1 MHSLLVNG
9 SHLAG
14 AIIGILLIY
23 RLSGSA
29 QLSRFTWPFTL
40 VWGAVMAAIIF
51 WNTQPLLEHIFWD
64 FRYCY
69 WLAGHL
75 VWEGPQA
82 LMGAYNED
90 KLVFVNLPIVAYLFA
105 PFGLLPPLVASIV
118 FSLIGLGVVVLVW
131 RMLVKMYGLDNREAA
146 LLAFAFCV
154 FGPLIYTFKV
164 GNTSQYILAL
174 LLGGLMMARAGK
186 DLPAGALFGIAAVIK
201 PALLLIG
208 VLYFLRGR
216 WNVVA
221 GGAAVV
227 VGSVVLSLLIF
238 GWDMHVFWYETTIEP
253 FSSNP
258 VLASANQT
266 LKGMVAR
273 FEAGGAN
280 WQDYDLY
287 ILAPVGQFIA
297 QALTISLAA
306 GIAYAVWRS
315 GRLFRT
321 TNQDVEVEV
330 LIIVALGMSV
340 SALSW
345 AHYHVWLLPA
355 IALLWARSR
364 QGEPLAR
371 LRWPLIATY
380 ALLAGTVFVSHSM
393 TLGRFGIAANF
404 IASHWLWGALATLVL
419 LAILRAQKTPPAI

>member
-1 MHSLLVNG
+1 MHSLMVNG
-9 SHLAG
+9 VHWAG
-14 AIIGILLIY
+14 AIIGFVLIW
-23 RLSGSA
+23 RLHGSA
-29 QLSRFTWPFTL
+29 RFSRLTWPFTL
-40 VWGAVMAAIIF
+40 VWGAVMAGVIF

-69 WLAGHL
+69 WLAGEL
-75 VWEGPQA
+75 VWHGPQA
-82 LMGAYNED
+82 LMGAYSDE

-105 PFGLLPPLVASIV
+105 PFGLMPPLTSSIV
-118 FSLIGLGVVVLVW
+118 FSLIGLGVVALIW
-131 RMLVKMYGLDNREAA
+131 RMLVKMYELTDREAA
-146 LLAFAFCV
+146 LLAFALCI
-154 FGPLIYTFKV
+154 FGPLVYTFKV
-164 GNTSQYILAL
+164 GNTSQYVLAL
-174 LLGGLMMARAGK
+174 LLGGLMMARSGK
-186 DLPAGALFGIAAVIK
+186 DLAAGALFGVAAVIK

-216 WNVVA
+216 WRVVA

-227 VGSVVLSLLIF
+227 TGSVALSLLIF

-287 ILAPVGQFIA
+287 VLAPVSHLIA
-297 QALTISLAA
+297 QALTLALVA

-315 GRLFRT
+315 GRALRPANLDIET
-321 TNQDVEVEV
+321 EV

-355 IALLWARSR
+355 ITLLWARSR
-364 QGEPLAR
+364 RSEPLAH
-371 LRWPLIATY
+371 LRWPLVATF

-393 TLGRFGIAANF
+393 TLGRFGFASNF
-404 IASHWLWGALATLVL
+404 IVSHWLWGALATLVL
-419 LAILRAQKTPPAI
+419 LSVLRAQRVTPTS

>member
-1 MHSLLVNG
+1 MHSLTVNG
-9 SHLAG
+9 LHLVG
-14 AIIGILLIY
+14 AIIGFLLIY
-23 RLSGSA
+23 RLAGSA
-29 QLSRFTWPFTL
+29 RLSRFTWPFTL
-40 VWGAVMAAIIF
+40 GWGAVMAGVIF
-51 WNTQPLLEHIFWD
+51 WNTQPLLEQIFWD

-69 WLAGHL
+69 WLAGEL
-75 VWEGPQA
+75 VWQGPQA
-82 LMGAYNED
+82 LMGAYTND
-90 KLVFVNLPIVAYLFA
+90 KLLFVNLPIVAYLFA
-105 PFGLLPPLVASIV
+105 PFGLLPPLTASIV
-118 FSLIGLGVVVLVW
+118 FSLIGLGLVVLIW
-131 RMLVKMYGLDNREAA
+131 RMLVKMYGLDHREAA

-186 DLPAGALFGIAAVIK
+186 DLSAGMLFGIAALIK

-221 GGAAVV
+221 GGAVV
-227 VGSVVLSLLIF
+227 LVGSVTLSILIF
-238 GWDMHVFWYETTIEP
+238 GWDMHVFWYETTIKP

-273 FEAGGAN
+273 FEAGGAY

-287 ILAPVGQFIA
+287 ILAPVSQLIA
-297 QALTISLAA
+297 QALTLSLLA
-306 GIAYAVWRS
+306 GMAYAVWRS
-315 GRLFRT
+315 GRVFRIP
-321 TNQDVEVEV
+321 NQDVEIEV
-330 LIIVALGMSV
+330 LMIIALGMSV

-355 IALLWARSR
+355 IALLWVRSR

-380 ALLAGTVFVSHSM
+380 GLLAGTVFVSHSM
-393 TLGRFGIAANF
+393 TLGRFGFAANF
-404 IASHWLWGALATLVL
+404 IASHWLWGALAALAL
-419 LAILRAQKTPPAI
+419 LAIVRAQRTAPAS

>member
-1 MHSLLVNG
+1 MHSLIVNG
-9 SHLAG
+9 LHLTG
-14 AIIGILLIY
+14 AIIGFFLIY
-23 RLSGSA
+23 RLSGSP

-40 VWGAVMAAIIF
+40 VWGAVMAGVMF

-69 WLAGHL
+69 WLAGEL
-75 VWEGPQA
+75 VWHGPQA

-105 PFGLLPPLVASIV
+105 PFGLMSPLTASIV
-118 FSLIGLGVVVLVW
+118 FSLIGFGVMGLIW
-131 RMLVKMYGLDNREAA
+131 RMLVKMYGLDSREAA
-146 LLAFAFCV
+146 LLAFALCV
-154 FGPLIYTFKV
+154 FGPLVYTFKV

-174 LLGGLMMARAGK
+174 LLGGLVMARAGK
-186 DLPAGALFGIAAVIK
+186 DLSAGALFGIAAVIK

-216 WNVVA
+216 WSVVA

-227 VGSVVLSLLIF
+227 AGSVVLSLLIF

-273 FEAGGAN
+273 FEAGDAR

-287 ILAPVGQFIA
+287 VLAPASQLIA
-297 QALTISLAA
+297 QALTLSLVA

-315 GRLFRT
+315 GRAFRP
-321 TNQDVEVEV
+321 TNQDIETEV

-355 IALLWARSR
+355 IVLLWVRSR

-371 LRWPLIATY
+371 LRWPLAATY

-393 TLGRFGIAANF
+393 TLGRFGFASNF
-404 IASHWLWGALATLVL
+404 IVSHWLWGALATLIL
-419 LAILRAQKTPPAI
+419 LSIVRAQRTPPAA